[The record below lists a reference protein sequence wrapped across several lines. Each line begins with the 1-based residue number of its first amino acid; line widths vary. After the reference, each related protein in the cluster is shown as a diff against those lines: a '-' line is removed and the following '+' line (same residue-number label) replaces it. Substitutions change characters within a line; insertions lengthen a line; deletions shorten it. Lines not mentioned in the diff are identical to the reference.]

1 MIQFSE
7 LSIVNVSVWQ
17 SIPPSK
23 GFSGKVYVSFKCR
36 TLGSL
41 QSYVYFDN
49 IQVSQLSPSY
59 IFLRFTRDLGD
70 DIKTHMKTRPL
81 HFISMMMMMRLSPSY
96 TLLGLQGL
104 GSNPGSWNNRQKS
117 P

>member
-36 TLGSL
+36 NLGSL

-49 IQVSQLSPSY
+49 IQVSQFSPPY
-59 IFLRFTRDLGD
+59 IFSKVYAGFGRWYKDT
-70 DIKTHMKTRPL
+70 
-81 HFISMMMMMRLSPSY
+81 
-96 TLLGLQGL
+96 
-104 GSNPGSWNNRQKS
+104 
-117 P
+117 

>member
-36 TLGSL
+36 NLGSL

-49 IQVSQLSPSY
+49 IQVSQFSPPY
-59 IFLRFTRDLGD
+59 IFSKVYAGIGRWYKDT
-70 DIKTHMKTRPL
+70 
-81 HFISMMMMMRLSPSY
+81 Y
-96 TLLGLQGL
+96 E
-104 GSNPGSWNNRQKS
+104 N
-117 P
+117 